1 MAINIKELLSQ
12 MTVDEKIGQLIQLNP
27 TFFAD
32 VSAYVTGPWEELG
45 IDEDF
50 LKYIGSV
57 LGCKNAA
64 EMIMIQEKHMA
75 EDRNKIPMLFMK
87 DVIHGYRTIY
97 PIPLAL
103 GASFDPK
110 LVFECTEMEVKEA
123 SAGGVHVTCASPITE
138 LSSGSSPQDSNT
150 LPQRASRT

>member
-1 MAINIKELLSQ
+1 MKRNINKLLSQ

-50 LKYIGSV
+50 LKNTGSV

-75 EDRNKIPMLFMK
+75 LFSLAEKMKPLLKKGRRFMK
-87 DVIHGYRTIY
+87 RLPLIPARPIRTI
-97 PIPLAL
+97 LNAFMACCL
-103 GASFDPK
+103 RG
-110 LVFECTEMEVKEA
+110 
-123 SAGGVHVTCASPITE
+123 
-138 LSSGSSPQDSNT
+138 
-150 LPQRASRT
+150 